1 MRTNEFGQV
10 NFTTQEILDSTYQGI
25 NGLHKHCADAE
36 EIDKWNQNC
45 GAFELDAIQT
55 IDIPDMNAYD
65 YHKMLSEKWITP
77 KEYDQF
83 DIQNFLVERME
94 QLNIMSEEY
103 TEYLKDEIDAWN
115 KLFPNGPE
123 KLWKFLHYLI
133 ETCKEKDIVNG
144 VGRGSSVSSLV
155 LYLLGVHYVDP
166 IKYKLS
172 YKEFLR

>member
-36 EIDKWNQNC
+36 EIYKWNQNC

-55 IDIPDMNAYD
+55 IDIPNMNAYD

-83 DIQNFLVERME
+83 DIQIFLVEGME
-94 QLNIMSEEY
+94 
-103 TEYLKDEIDAWN
+103 
-115 KLFPNGPE
+115 
-123 KLWKFLHYLI
+123 
-133 ETCKEKDIVNG
+133 
-144 VGRGSSVSSLV
+144 
-155 LYLLGVHYVDP
+155 
-166 IKYKLS
+166 
-172 YKEFLR
+172 